1 MSALLLPLW
10 IYLLVSEWGGG
21 GGEGGRE
28 CVCVHV
34 LCVWVCELVND
45 EYTLVNVSTPI
56 ASVDIPSGE

>member
-1 MSALLLPLW
+1 MS
-10 IYLLVSEWGGG
+10 GGG
-21 GGEGGRE
+21 GGEERKGRE
-28 CVCVHV
+28 EGSVCVCVHV